1 MRNLIQIHTNG
12 RVPITVWRTR
22 ERKKNTTLLA
32 IKKAIS
38 GINLKNET
46 ETQTGLADSGVLVN
60 AFGRKVH

>member
-1 MRNLIQIHTNG
+1 MHTNE

-22 ERKKNTTLLA
+22 VREREKNTTLLA

-46 ETQTGLADSGVLVN
+46 ETQTGLADSGVLVK